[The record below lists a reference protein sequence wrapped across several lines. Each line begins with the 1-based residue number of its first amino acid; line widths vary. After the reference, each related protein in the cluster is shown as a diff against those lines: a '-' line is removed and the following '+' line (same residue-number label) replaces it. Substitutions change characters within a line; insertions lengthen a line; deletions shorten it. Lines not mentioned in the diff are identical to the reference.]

1 MPSKSWCPHCSH
13 PNLYETERPRFCGKC
28 SQDMTT
34 AFKAPALTSPKP
46 PTMTTA
52 HAREEIEEPAA
63 PLRRPKPLYGSYEGD
78 SRSDDDDDERYSKD
92 RMQARASQLASRFAG
107 AFNFSVE
114 SGTTIK
120 AGSILAPIEAQIK
133 GEAAAPAKKT
143 RKKS

>member
-1 MPSKSWCPHCSH
+1 MNQAWCPHCSH
-13 PNLYETERPRFCGKC
+13 PNPYESIRPKHCAKC
-28 SQDMTT
+28 DENMTT

-52 HAREEIEEPAA
+52 HAQDNSEPVI

-78 SRSDDDDDERYSKD
+78 SRPDDDDDHYSKD

-114 SGTTIK
+114 SGTSIK
-120 AGSILAPIEAQIK
+120 AGSILAPIEAQMK
-133 GEAAAPAKKT
+133 GQASAPAKKT